1 MNPMHFNPGSLVRLR
16 QRDWI
21 VMPTADTDLLLL
33 KPLGGTEDELTG
45 VYLPLQAGDEQ
56 PEPATFPLPGKADLG
71 DFASAKLLF
80 NASRLS
86 FRNAAGP
93 FRSIGKFSFRPR
105 AYQMVPLIMALRQE
119 NPVRLLIADDVGI
132 GKTIEALMI
141 VREMLDRGVIKRF
154 AVVCLPHLCEQW
166 KQELLDKF
174 GIEAEIIR
182 SSTAAQLDRKMYGDA
197 NIYHYFP
204 FQVISIDYI
213 KSDYRRQEFVHE
225 CPELVIVDEAHTCA
239 HPQGA
244 HESQHQRHN
253 LLKKIA
259 EKPNQ
264 HLILLTATPHSGKQG
279 EFQSLLGLLK
289 PEFEALNL
297 SNAEEKTRRTIA
309 SHFVQRRRADIERWM
324 DEENP
329 FPKRIPAEIP
339 YQLSAAYKEA
349 YWDIFNFVQDMI
361 KGIGQ
366 PVNRSQRIQYW
377 TALALLRGIISSPAA
392 GALMLQN
399 RAGKTEAESDV
410 ENEAQ
415 SNPVSDSDFG
425 EEGDSEPTQ
434 LLDKNTWTDS
444 QARRF
449 QELAAQMDQL
459 RGTETDH
466 KAAEALKA
474 VRAWL
479 AEGYNPILY
488 CRYIETAKYLG
499 DILRSAL
506 PKSVVVESVTS
517 ELDDEARRE
526 RVEALKEHKQRVLVA
541 TDCLSEGI
549 NLQHL
554 FTAVLHYD
562 LPWNPNRLEQ
572 REGRV
577 DRFGQAAPEVRI
589 GLLYGE
595 DNPMDGIVL
604 KVLLQKAR
612 EIREQLGISVPFP
625 ENSQTIIDAVLNATL
640 LNPKS
645 AQDYSQG
652 TLFDTKEF
660 TVYTDSKAKVS
671 AAYDLAA
678 EQQKAIRS
686 IFAQHAIKAQDIE
699 LDLKEVDAVIGDVA
713 TVEDFV
719 CQALAY
725 LGAQIEPW
733 KKGYRLYTDNL
744 PGGLIDI
751 FESKKEALLSFQS
764 PTPEG
769 YRYIGRNHPLVE
781 RLSQMVLANA
791 LYPEG
796 NRFHVGRSSV
806 LRSREV
812 TELTV
817 LAEFRVRN
825 VIATLRGRQEIVA
838 EEMLLWGWQGDAADT
853 SKHLTAEQAK
863 ELLNR
868 AKPSANMP
876 PAEQAYW
883 LEEASTTLQGLSPVF
898 EALARERAAHLIEA
912 HERFREALDKGHRYQ
927 VVEPILPM
935 DLLGL
940 YVLVPDTATQN

>member
-1 MNPMHFNPGSLVRLR
+1 MQFNPGSLVRLR
-16 QRDWI
+16 RRDWI
-21 VMPTADTDLLLL
+21 VMPSADPDLLLL

-45 VYLPLQAGDEQ
+45 VYLPLQGRDEWPQ
-56 PEPATFPLPGKADLG
+56 PATFPLPGPVDLG

-93 FRSIGKFSFRPR
+93 FRALGKFSFRPR

-141 VREMLDRGVIKRF
+141 VREMLDRGEIKRF

-182 SSTAAQLDRKMYGDA
+182 SSTAAQLDRKIYGDV
-197 NIYHYFP
+197 NIFHYFP

-213 KSDYRRQEFVHE
+213 KSDHRRQEFVHE
-225 CPELVIVDEAHTCA
+225 CPELVIVDEAHTCTR
-239 HPQGA
+239 PQGA
-244 HESQHQRHN
+244 HESQQQRYY
-253 LLKKIA
+253 LLKKIS
-259 EKPNQ
+259 EKPGQ
-264 HLILLTATPHSGKQG
+264 HLVLLTATPHSGKQD

-289 PEFEALNL
+289 PEFETLNL
-297 SNAEEKTRRTIA
+297 SNAGEKARRAIA
-309 SHFVQRRRADIERWM
+309 RHFVQRRRADIERWM
-324 DEENP
+324 GEENP
-329 FPKRIPAEIP
+329 FPKRIATEIP
-339 YQLSAAYKEA
+339 YLLGAAYSAAYWEV
-349 YWDIFNFVQDMI
+349 FHFVQEMI

-366 PVNRSQRIQYW
+366 PVNRQQRIQYW
-377 TALALLRGIISSPAA
+377 MALALLRGIISSPAA
-392 GALMLQN
+392 GALMLHN
-399 RAGKTEAESDV
+399 RAGKAEEEGE
-410 ENEAQ
+410 ENQ
-415 SNPVSDSDFG
+415 IPNPVSDSDFG

-434 LLDKNTWTDS
+434 LLDKNRWTEA
-444 QARRF
+444 QVRHFRK
-449 QELAAQMDQL
+449 LAAKMEAL
-459 RGTETDH
+459 RGVESDR
-466 KAAEALKA
+466 KAAEALKTI
-474 VRAWL
+474 RTWL
-479 AEGYNPILY
+479 TEGYNPIVY
-488 CRYIETAKYLG
+488 CRYIETANYLG
-499 DILRSAL
+499 ALLRQAL
-506 PKSVVVESVTS
+506 GKQAIVETVTS
-517 ELDDEARRE
+517 ELDDELRRE
-526 RVEALKEHKQRVLVA
+526 RVEALKEYPKRVLVA

-577 DRFGQAAPEVRI
+577 DRFGQMAKEVRV
-589 GLLYGE
+589 GLLYGQ

-612 EIREQLGISVPFP
+612 EIREALGISVPFP
-625 ENSQTIIDAVLNATL
+625 ENSQSIIDAVLNATL
-640 LNPKS
+640 LNPQS
-645 AQDYSQG
+645 AHQYSQG
-652 TLFDTKEF
+652 TLFDTRE
-660 TVYTDSKAKVS
+660 YTLFNNSKTMVS

-699 LDLKEVDAVIGDVA
+699 TDLKEVDAVIGDVA

-719 CQALAY
+719 CQALSY
-725 LGAQIEPW
+725 LGAQIERW

-744 PGGLIDI
+744 PGGLKDL
-751 FESKKEALLSFQS
+751 FQYKKEALLSFQS

-769 YRYIGRNHPLVE
+769 YRYIGRNHLLVE

-796 NRFHVGRSSV
+796 NRFHVGRASVVRSS
-806 LRSREV
+806 EV
-812 TELTV
+812 AQVTI
-817 LAEFRVRN
+817 LAEYRVRN
-825 VIATLRGRQEIVA
+825 VIATIQGRQELVA
-838 EEMLLWGWQGDAADT
+838 EEMLLWGWQGDADDAIN
-853 SKHLTAEQAK
+853 HLTPEQAK
-863 ELLNR
+863 DLLQR
-868 AKPSANMP
+868 ARPSTNMSA
-876 PAEQAYW
+876 AEQGYW
-883 LEEASTTLQGLSPVF
+883 LEEALRHLQSLTPVTH
-898 EALARERAAHLIEA
+898 ALARERAEHLVRA
-912 HERFREALDKGHRYQ
+912 HERFREALDKGHRYR

-940 YVLVPDTATQN
+940 YVLVPDTTAQN

>member
-1 MNPMHFNPGSLVRLR
+1 MKFNPGSLVRLR

-21 VMPTADTDLLLL
+21 VMPSSDEELLLL
-33 KPLGGTEDELTG
+33 KPLGGMEDELTG
-45 VYLPLQAGDEQ
+45 VYLPLQASDEQ
-56 PEPATFPLPGKADLG
+56 PVPATFSMPQKEDLG
-71 DFASAKLLF
+71 DFVSAKLLF

-141 VREMLDRGVIKRF
+141 VREMLDRGEIKRF

-182 SSTAAQLDRKMYGDA
+182 SSTAAQLDRKIYGDA
-197 NIYHYFP
+197 NIFHFFP

-213 KSDYRRQEFVHE
+213 KSDHRRQEFVHE

-239 HPQGA
+239 RPQGA
-244 HESQHQRHN
+244 YDSQQQRYY
-253 LLKKIA
+253 LLKKLS

-264 HLILLTATPHSGKQG
+264 HLIMLTATPHSGKQG

-289 PEFEALNL
+289 PEFEALDL
-297 SNAEEKTRRTIA
+297 SNADEKNRRAIA
-309 SHFVQRRRADIERWM
+309 RHFVQRRRADIERWM

-329 FPKRIPAEIP
+329 FPKRIPTEIP
-339 YQLSAAYKEA
+339 YQLGAAYGEA
-349 YWDIFNFVQDMI
+349 YWEVFHFVQDMI

-366 PVNRSQRIQYW
+366 PVNRRQRIQYW

-399 RAGKTEAESDV
+399 RAGRSEAEETTDTEAY
-410 ENEAQ
+410 
-415 SNPVSDSDFG
+415 NPVIDSDYG
-425 EEGDSEPTQ
+425 QEGDNEPTQ
-434 LLDKNTWTDS
+434 LLDKNVWTDS
-444 QARRF
+444 QAKQFRK
-449 QELAAQMDQL
+449 LADKMDQL
-459 RGTETDH
+459 RGVKVDK
-466 KAAEALKA
+466 KAEEALKT

-479 AEGYNPILY
+479 AEQYSPIVY

-506 PKSVVVESVTS
+506 PKDIAVETVTS
-517 ELDDEARRE
+517 ELDDELRRE
-526 RVEALKEHKQRVLVA
+526 KVESLKEYKQRVLIA

-577 DRFGQAAPEVRI
+577 DRFGQAAKEVRI
-589 GLLYGE
+589 GLLYGQ

-612 EIREQLGISVPFP
+612 EIREALGISVPFP
-625 ENSQTIIDAVLNATL
+625 ENSQSIIDAVLNATL

-660 TVYTDSKAKVS
+660 TIYNDSKAMVS

-699 LDLKEVDAVIGDVA
+699 LDLKEVDEVIGDVA

-719 CQALAY
+719 CQAIAH
-725 LGAQIEPW
+725 LGGQIETFR
-733 KKGYRLYTDNL
+733 KGYRLITHNL
-744 PGGLIDI
+744 PGGLKDI
-751 FESKKEALLSFQS
+751 FEHKPEALLSFKS

-791 LYPEG
+791 LYPEN

-806 LRSREV
+806 LRTQEV
-812 TELTV
+812 KQVTV

-825 VIATLRGRQEIVA
+825 VIATLQGRQELVA
-838 EEMLLWGWQGDAADT
+838 EEMLLWGWQGDADDAAN
-853 SKHLTAEQAK
+853 HLSTDKAK
-863 ELLNR
+863 EILNQAR
-868 AKPSANMP
+868 PSANIST
-876 PAEQAYW
+876 AEMVYW
-883 LEEASTTLQGLSPVF
+883 QEEALSTLNRLSSTF
-898 EALARERAAHLIEA
+898 EKLALERAAHLVEA
-912 HERFREALDKGHRYQ
+912 HERFREALDKGHRFK
-927 VVEPILPM
+927 VVEPVLPM

-940 YVLVPDTATQN
+940 YILVPDTTSKN

>member
-1 MNPMHFNPGSLVRLR
+1 MQFNPGSLVRLR

-21 VMPTADTDLLLL
+21 VMPSADTDLLLL

-56 PEPATFPLPGKADLG
+56 PKPATFPLPGNADLG
-71 DFASAKLLF
+71 DFASARLLF

-141 VREMLDRGVIKRF
+141 VREMLDRGEIKRF

-182 SSTAAQLDRKMYGDA
+182 SSTAAQLDRKIYGDA
-197 NIYHYFP
+197 SIYHYFP

-213 KSDYRRQEFVHE
+213 KSDHRRQEFVHE

-239 HPQGA
+239 RPQGT
-244 HESQHQRHN
+244 HDSQHQRHN
-253 LLKKIA
+253 LLRKIA

-289 PEFEALNL
+289 PEFEQLNL
-297 SNAEEKTRRTIA
+297 GNTDSEKERRAIA
-309 SHFVQRRRADIERWM
+309 RHFVQRRRADIGRWM
-324 DEENP
+324 DEDNP
-329 FPKRIPAEIP
+329 FPQRIPAEIP
-339 YQLSAAYKEA
+339 YQLGAAYSQA
-349 YWDIFNFVQDMI
+349 YWDVFHFVQDMI

-366 PVNRSQRIQYW
+366 PVNRKQRIQYW

-399 RAGKTEAESDV
+399 RAGRSEEDDGAEAEIY
-410 ENEAQ
+410 
-415 SNPVSDSDFG
+415 NPVSDSDYG
-425 EEGDSEPTQ
+425 QEGDSEPTQ
-434 LLDKNTWTDS
+434 LLDKNDWTDS
-444 QARRF
+444 QANRF
-449 QELAAQMDQL
+449 RELADQMDQL
-459 RGTETDH
+459 RGVQADK
-466 KAAEALKA
+466 KAAEALKTI
-474 VRAWL
+474 RAWL
-479 AEGYNPILY
+479 TDKYNPIVY

-506 PKSVVVESVTS
+506 PKEVAVETVTS

-526 RVEALKEHKQRVLVA
+526 KVEALKEHKQRVLVA

-577 DRFGQAAPEVRI
+577 DRFGQSAKEVRI
-589 GLLYGE
+589 GLLYGQ

-612 EIREQLGISVPFP
+612 EIRESLGISVPFP
-625 ENSQTIIDAVLNATL
+625 ENSASIIDAVLNATL
-640 LNPKS
+640 LNPQS

-699 LDLKEVDAVIGDVA
+699 IDLKEVDDVIGDVA

-719 CQALAY
+719 CQAIAH
-725 LGAQIEPW
+725 LGAQIESF
-733 KKGYRLYTDNL
+733 KKGYRLFTQNL
-744 PGGLIDI
+744 PGGLKDL
-751 FESKKEALLSFQS
+751 FGNKPDVLLSFKS

-806 LRSREV
+806 LRTRAV
-812 TELTV
+812 AQVTV

-825 VIATLRGRQEIVA
+825 VIATLQGRQELVA
-838 EEMLLWGWQGDAADT
+838 EEMLLWGWQGDADDAANY
-853 SKHLTAEQAK
+853 LTAGAAK
-863 ELLNR
+863 EILNQ
-868 AKPSANMP
+868 AMPSANIS
-876 PAEQAYW
+876 PAELAYW
-883 LEEASTTLQGLSPVF
+883 LEEALNTLKRLSPVF
-898 EALARERAAHLIEA
+898 DKLALERAAHLVEA
-912 HERFREALDKGHRYQ
+912 HERFREALDKGHRFK
-927 VVEPILPM
+927 VVEPVLPM

-940 YVLVPDTATQN
+940 YVLVPDTTVKN

>member
-1 MNPMHFNPGSLVRLR
+1 MQFNPGSLVTMR
-16 QRDWI
+16 QRDWV
-21 VMPTADTDLLLL
+21 VMPSADADLLLL
-33 KPLGGTEDELTG
+33 KPLGGTEDEITG
-45 VYLPLQAGDEQ
+45 VYLPLQARDEM
-56 PEPATFPLPGKADLG
+56 PKTATFQLPAARDLG

-105 AYQMVPLIMALRQE
+105 AYQMVPLIMSLRQG
-119 NPVRLLIADDVGI
+119 NPIRLLIADDVGI

-141 VREMLDRGVIKRF
+141 VREMLDRGEIKRF
-154 AVVCLPHLCEQW
+154 AIVCLPHLCEQW
-166 KQELLDKF
+166 KQELRDKF

-182 SSTAAQLDRKMYGDA
+182 SSTAAQLDRKIYGDA

-213 KSDYRRQEFVHE
+213 KSENRRQEFVHE

-239 HPQGA
+239 RPQGA
-244 HESQHQRHN
+244 HDSQQQRYY

-289 PEFEALNL
+289 PEFETLVL
-297 SNAEEKTRRTIA
+297 SEAAEKDRRNIA
-309 SHFVQRRRADIERWM
+309 RHFVQRRRADIERWM
-324 DEENP
+324 GEENP

-339 YQLSAAYKEA
+339 YQLGAEYSQA
-349 YWDIFNFVQDMI
+349 YWDVFHFVQDMI
-361 KGIGQ
+361 KGIGL
-366 PVNRSQRIQYW
+366 PVNRKQRIQYW

-399 RAGKTEAESDV
+399 RAGKSEE
-410 ENEAQ
+410 ENGDDLSAT
-415 SNPVSDSDFG
+415 NPIIDSDYG

-434 LLDKNTWTDS
+434 LLDKNTWSDEQVNHFRT
-444 QARRF
+444 
-449 QELAAQMDQL
+449 LAAQMDQL
-459 RGTETDH
+459 RGVKSD
-466 KAAEALKA
+466 KKVAEALKT
-474 VRAWL
+474 VTAWL
-479 AEGYNPILY
+479 NEGYNPIVY
-488 CRYIETAKYLG
+488 CRYIETANYVG
-499 DILRSAL
+499 AMLRQSL
-506 PKSVVVESVTS
+506 PKNVVVEAVTS
-517 ELDDEARRE
+517 ELDDEQRRE

-577 DRFGQAAPEVRI
+577 DRFGQAAKEVRI
-589 GLLYGE
+589 GLLYGA

-625 ENSQTIIDAVLNATL
+625 ENSQSIIDAVLNATL

-645 AQDYSQG
+645 AQEYSQG
-652 TLFDTKEF
+652 ALFDTREF
-660 TVYTDSKAKVS
+660 TVFNDPRALVS

-699 LDLKEVDAVIGDVA
+699 IDLKEVDAVIGDVA

-719 CQALAY
+719 RDALTH
-725 LGAQIEPW
+725 LGVQIEAW
-733 KKGYRLYTDNL
+733 KKGFRMHPENL
-744 PGGLIDI
+744 PGSIKDLFPGN
-751 FESKKEALLSFQS
+751 KETLLSFKS

-781 RLSQMVLANA
+781 RLSQMMLANA

-806 LRSREV
+806 IRSREV
-812 TELTV
+812 DQVTV

-825 VIATLRGRQEIVA
+825 VIATLQGRQEIVA
-838 EEMLLWGWQGDAADT
+838 EEMLLWGWQGDADDAAN
-853 SKHLTAEQAK
+853 HLTADTAK
-863 ELLNR
+863 DLLNR
-868 AKPSANMP
+868 AKPSANLST
-876 PAEQAYW
+876 AEQSYW
-883 LEEASTTLQGLSPVF
+883 LTEALDGLQRLSPVF
-898 EALARERAAHLIEA
+898 ENLARERAAHLIEA
-912 HERFREALDKGHRYQ
+912 HERFREALDKGHRYK

-935 DLLGL
+935 DLLGI
-940 YVLVPDTATQN
+940 YVLVPDTTGNN

>member
-1 MNPMHFNPGSLVRLR
+1 M
-16 QRDWI
+16 
-21 VMPTADTDLLLL
+21 
-33 KPLGGTEDELTG
+33 
-45 VYLPLQAGDEQ
+45 
-56 PEPATFPLPGKADLG
+56 
-71 DFASAKLLF
+71 
-80 NASRLS
+80 
-86 FRNAAGP
+86 
-93 FRSIGKFSFRPR
+93 
-105 AYQMVPLIMALRQE
+105 
-119 NPVRLLIADDVGI
+119 
-132 GKTIEALMI
+132 
-141 VREMLDRGVIKRF
+141 
-154 AVVCLPHLCEQW
+154 
-166 KQELLDKF
+166 
-174 GIEAEIIR
+174 
-182 SSTAAQLDRKMYGDA
+182 
-197 NIYHYFP
+197 
-204 FQVISIDYI
+204 
-213 KSDYRRQEFVHE
+213 HE

-239 HPQGA
+239 RPQGT
-244 HESQHQRHN
+244 HDSQHQRHN
-253 LLKKIA
+253 LLRKIA
-259 EKPNQ
+259 EKPSQ

-289 PEFEALNL
+289 PEFEQLNL
-297 SNAEEKTRRTIA
+297 GNTDSEKERRAIA
-309 SHFVQRRRADIERWM
+309 RHFVQRRRADIERWM

-339 YQLSAAYKEA
+339 YQLGAAYSQA
-349 YWDIFNFVQDMI
+349 YWDVFRFVQDMI

-366 PVNRSQRIQYW
+366 PVNRKQRIQYW

-399 RAGKTEAESDV
+399 RAGRSEEDDGAEAEIY
-410 ENEAQ
+410 
-415 SNPVSDSDFG
+415 NPVSDSDYG
-425 EEGDSEPTQ
+425 QEGDSEPTQ
-434 LLDKNTWTDS
+434 LLDKTVWTDS
-444 QARRF
+444 QANRF
-449 QELAAQMDQL
+449 RELADQMDQL
-459 RGTETDH
+459 RGVQADK
-466 KAAEALKA
+466 KAAEALKI

-479 AEGYNPILY
+479 ADKYNPIVY

-506 PKSVVVESVTS
+506 PKDIVVETVTS

-526 RVEALKEHKQRVLVA
+526 KVEALKEHKQRVLVA

-577 DRFGQAAPEVRI
+577 DRFGQSAKEVRI
-589 GLLYGE
+589 GLLYGQ

-612 EIREQLGISVPFP
+612 EIRESLGISVPFP
-625 ENSQTIIDAVLNATL
+625 ENSASIIDAVLNATL
-640 LNPKS
+640 LNPQS

-699 LDLKEVDAVIGDVA
+699 IDLKEVDNVIGDVA

-719 CQALAY
+719 CQAIAH
-725 LGAQIEPW
+725 LGAQVEPF
-733 KKGYRLYTDNL
+733 KKGYRLFTQNL
-744 PGGLIDI
+744 PGGLKDL
-751 FESKKEALLSFQS
+751 FANKPDVLLSFKS

-806 LRSREV
+806 LRTRAV
-812 TELTV
+812 AQVTV

-825 VIATLRGRQEIVA
+825 VIATLQGRQELVA
-838 EEMLLWGWQGDAADT
+838 EEMLLWGWQGDADDADNY
-853 SKHLTAEQAK
+853 LTPDAAK
-863 ELLNR
+863 EILNQ
-868 AKPSANMP
+868 AMPSANIS
-876 PAEQAYW
+876 PAELAYW
-883 LEEASTTLQGLSPVF
+883 QEEALNTLKRLSPVF
-898 EALARERAAHLIEA
+898 DKLALERAAHLVEA
-912 HERFREALDKGHRYQ
+912 HERFREALDKGHRFK
-927 VVEPILPM
+927 VVEPVLPM

-940 YVLVPDTATQN
+940 YVLVPDTTVKN

>member
-1 MNPMHFNPGSLVRLR
+1 MQFNPGALVRLR

-21 VMPTADTDLLLL
+21 VMPSADTDLLLL

-45 VYLPLQAGDEQ
+45 VYLPLQAAGEQ
-56 PEPATFPLPGKADLG
+56 PLPATFPLPDKGDLG

-141 VREMLDRGVIKRF
+141 VREMLDRGEIKRF

-182 SSTAAQLDRKMYGDA
+182 SSTAAQLDRKIYGDA
-197 NIYHYFP
+197 NIFHYFP

-213 KSDYRRQEFVHE
+213 KSDHRRQEFIHE

-239 HPQGA
+239 RPQGA
-244 HESQHQRHN
+244 HDSQQQRHF
-253 LLKKIA
+253 LLKKIS

-279 EFQSLLGLLK
+279 EFQSLLGLLQ

-297 SNAEEKTRRTIA
+297 SNADDKDRRTIA
-309 SHFVQRRRADIERWM
+309 RHFVQRRRADIERWM
-324 DEENP
+324 DEANP
-329 FPKRIPAEIP
+329 FPKRIPAEI
-339 YQLSAAYKEA
+339 AYKLSNAYHQA
-349 YWDIFNFVQDMI
+349 YWDVFQFVQDLI
-361 KGIGQ
+361 RGIGQ

-399 RAGKTEAESDV
+399 RAGRLEEDENNGEEAYD
-410 ENEAQ
+410 
-415 SNPVSDSDFG
+415 NPVTDSDYG
-425 EEGDSEPTQ
+425 EEGDTEPTQ
-434 LLDKNTWTDS
+434 LLDKNPWTQNQVEKL
-444 QARRF
+444 QA
-449 QELAAQMDQL
+449 LAGQIEQL
-459 RGTETDH
+459 RGQEADS
-466 KAAEALKA
+466 KVAEALKT

-488 CRYIETAKYLG
+488 CRYIETAKYVGEILG
-499 DILRSAL
+499 AAL
-506 PKSVVVESVTS
+506 GKEAVVETVTS

-526 RVEALKEHKQRVLVA
+526 RVEALKEHKKRVLVA

-577 DRFGQAAPEVRI
+577 DRFGQSAAEVRI

-595 DNPMDGIVL
+595 DNPMDAIVL

-612 EIREQLGISVPFP
+612 EIREALGISVPFP
-625 ENSQTIIDAVLNATL
+625 ENSQSIIDAVLNATL
-640 LNPKS
+640 LNPQS
-645 AQDYSQG
+645 AQEYSQG
-652 TLFDTKEF
+652 ALFDTREF
-660 TVYTDSKAKVS
+660 TVYTDSRAKVS

-678 EQQKAIRS
+678 EQQKAIRT

-725 LGAQIEPW
+725 LGAQIEAW
-733 KKGYRLYTDNL
+733 KKGYRLHTDNL
-744 PGGLIDI
+744 PAGLRDI
-751 FESKKEALLSFQS
+751 FEHKKEALLSFQS

-791 LYPEG
+791 LHPED
-796 NRFHVGRSSV
+796 NRFHVGRASV

-812 TELTV
+812 TLVTV

-825 VIATLRGRQEIVA
+825 VIATLQGRQELVA
-838 EEMLLWGWQGDAADT
+838 EEMLLWGWQGDAGDT
-853 SKHLTAEQAK
+853 PNHLSPDQAK
-863 ELLNR
+863 DLLNR

-883 LEEASTTLQGLSPVF
+883 LDEALQNLQQLSPVTD
-898 EALARERAAHLIEA
+898 ALASQRAEHLVEA
-912 HERFREALDKGHRYQ
+912 HERFREALDKGHRFR
-927 VVEPILPM
+927 VVEPVLPM

-940 YVLVPDTATQN
+940 YVLVPDITAQN

>member
-1 MNPMHFNPGSLVRLR
+1 MQFNPGSLVRLR

-21 VMPTADTDLLLL
+21 VMPSADTDLLLL
-33 KPLGGTEDELTG
+33 KPLGGTEDEITG
-45 VYLPLQAGDEQ
+45 VYLPLQIKDEQ
-56 PEPATFPLPGKADLG
+56 PKPATFPLPGKADLG
-71 DFASAKLLF
+71 DFASARLLF

-141 VREMLDRGVIKRF
+141 VREMLDRGEIKRF
-154 AVVCLPHLCEQW
+154 AIVCLPHLCEQW

-182 SSTAAQLDRKMYGDA
+182 SSTAAQLDRKIYGDA
-197 NIYHYFP
+197 SIYHFFP
-204 FQVISIDYI
+204 FQVISIDFI
-213 KSDYRRQEFVHE
+213 KSEHRRQEFVHE

-239 HPQGA
+239 RPQGA
-244 HESQHQRHN
+244 HDSQQQRYY
-253 LLKKIA
+253 LLKRIS
-259 EKPNQ
+259 EKANQ

-289 PEFEALNL
+289 PEFEQLNL
-297 SNAEEKTRRTIA
+297 GSTESEKARRDIA
-309 SHFVQRRRADIERWM
+309 RHFVQRRRADIERWM
-324 DEENP
+324 EEENP
-329 FPKRIPAEIP
+329 FPKRISTEIP
-339 YQLSAAYKEA
+339 YQLGAAYSQA
-349 YWDIFNFVQDMI
+349 YWDVFHFVQDMI

-366 PVNRSQRIQYW
+366 PINRKQRIQYW

-399 RAGKTEAESDV
+399 RAGRSEDEESAD
-410 ENEAQ
+410 ADLY
-415 SNPVSDSDFG
+415 NPVSDSDYG
-425 EEGDSEPTQ
+425 QEGDSEPTQ
-434 LLDKNTWTDS
+434 LLDKNVWTES
-444 QARRF
+444 QADRF
-449 QELAAQMDQL
+449 RDLADQMNKL
-459 RGTETDH
+459 RGIQLDK
-466 KAAEALKA
+466 KAAEALKT
-474 VRAWL
+474 VRTWI
-479 AEGYNPILY
+479 AEQYNPIVY

-499 DILRSAL
+499 ELLRSAL
-506 PKSVVVESVTS
+506 PRDIAVETVTS
-517 ELDDEARRE
+517 ELDDELRRE
-526 RVEALKEHKQRVLVA
+526 KVESLKEYKQRVLIA

-577 DRFGQAAPEVRI
+577 DRFGQSAKEVRN
-589 GLLYGE
+589 GLLYGQ

-612 EIREQLGISVPFP
+612 EIRESLGISVPFP
-625 ENSQTIIDAVLNATL
+625 ENSSSIIDSVLNATL

-645 AQDYSQG
+645 AQEYNQS

-660 TVYTDSKAKVS
+660 TVYADSKALVS

-699 LDLKEVDAVIGDVA
+699 IDLKEVDEVIGNVT
-713 TVEDFV
+713 TVDTFV
-719 CQALAY
+719 CQAIAH
-725 LGAQIEPW
+725 LGAQIEPY
-733 KKGYRLYTDNL
+733 KKGYRLLTQNL
-744 PGGLIDI
+744 PVGLKDL
-751 FESKKEALLSFQS
+751 FGNKPDVLLSFKS

-781 RLSQMVLANA
+781 HLSQMVLANA

-806 LRSREV
+806 LRTSAV
-812 TELTV
+812 KQMTV
-817 LAEFRVRN
+817 IAEFRVRN
-825 VIATLRGRQEIVA
+825 VIATLQGKQELVA
-838 EEMLLWGWQGDAADT
+838 EEMVLWGWQGDADDAANY
-853 SKHLTAEQAK
+853 LNLEQAK
-863 ELLNR
+863 NILDQ
-868 AKPSANMP
+868 ASPTANVN

-883 LEEASTTLQGLSPVF
+883 LDEALVTLNRLSSVF
-898 EALARERAAHLIEA
+898 ENLALERAAHLVEA
-912 HERFREALDKGHRYQ
+912 HERFREALDKGHRFK
-927 VVEPILPM
+927 VVEPVLPM

-940 YVLVPDTATQN
+940 YVLIPETSAKS

>member
-1 MNPMHFNPGSLVRLR
+1 MQYNPGSLVRLR
-16 QRDWI
+16 ERDWI
-21 VMPTADTDLLLL
+21 VMPSADTDLLLL

-45 VYLPLQAGDEQ
+45 VYLPLQAAGEQ
-56 PEPATFPLPGKADLG
+56 PKPATFPLPGKADLG

-141 VREMLDRGVIKRF
+141 VREMLDRGEIKRF

-182 SSTAAQLDRKMYGDA
+182 SSTAAQLDRKIYGDA

-213 KSDYRRQEFVHE
+213 KSDHRRQEFVHE

-239 HPQGA
+239 RPKGA
-244 HESQHQRHN
+244 YDSQQQRYY

-264 HLILLTATPHSGKQG
+264 HLILLTATPHSGKQD

-297 SNAEEKTRRTIA
+297 SDADEKARRAIA
-309 SHFVQRRRADIERWM
+309 WHFVQRRRADIERWM
-324 DEENP
+324 GEENP
-329 FPKRIPAEIP
+329 FPKRVPAEIP
-339 YQLSAAYKEA
+339 YQLGTAYSKA
-349 YWDIFNFVQDMI
+349 YWDVFHFVQDMI

-366 PVNRSQRIQYW
+366 PVNRRQRIQYW

-399 RAGKTEAESDV
+399 RAGKAEDADG
-410 ENEAQ
+410 EDNAAY
-415 SNPVSDSDFG
+415 NPVIDSDFG

-434 LLDKNTWTDS
+434 LLDKNPWTDS
-444 QARRF
+444 QVRRF
-449 QELAAQMDQL
+449 RELAAQMDAL
-459 RGTETDH
+459 RGDQADK
-466 KAAEALKA
+466 KAAEALKTI
-474 VRAWL
+474 RAWL
-479 AEGYNPILY
+479 AEGYSPIVY
-488 CRYIETAKYLG
+488 CRYIETAKYVGGL
-499 DILRSAL
+499 LREAL
-506 PKSVVVESVTS
+506 PKDVAVESVTS

-526 RVEALKEHKQRVLVA
+526 KVEALKEHKQRVLVA

-577 DRFGQAAPEVRI
+577 DRFGQSAPQVRI
-589 GLLYGE
+589 GLLYGQ
-595 DNPMDGIVL
+595 DNSMDGIVL

-612 EIREQLGISVPFP
+612 EIRESLGISVPFP
-625 ENSQTIIDAVLNATL
+625 ENSQSIIDAVLNATL
-640 LNPKS
+640 LNPQS

-652 TLFDTKEF
+652 SLFDTKEF

-699 LDLKEVDAVIGDVA
+699 TDLKEVDAVIGDVA

-719 CQALAY
+719 CQALSY
-725 LGAQIEPW
+725 LGAQIERW
-733 KKGYRLYTDNL
+733 KKGYRLFTDNL
-744 PGGLIDI
+744 PGGLKDM
-751 FESKKEALLSFQS
+751 FPGKKETLLSFQS

-769 YRYIGRNHPLVE
+769 YRYIGRNHLLVE

-791 LYPEG
+791 LYPEN
-796 NRFHVGRSSV
+796 NRFHVGRASV

-812 TELTV
+812 AQLTV

-825 VIATLRGRQEIVA
+825 VIATLQGRQELVA
-838 EEMLLWGWQGDAADT
+838 EEMLLWGWQGDAGDT
-853 SKHLTAEQAK
+853 ARHLTPGQAK
-863 ELLNR
+863 DLLER
-868 AKPSANMP
+868 AKPSANMT

-883 LEEASTTLQGLSPVF
+883 LDEALANLQSLSPVF
-898 EALARERAAHLIEA
+898 EQLARERAAHLVEA
-912 HERFREALDKGHRYQ
+912 HERFREALDKGHRFK
-927 VVEPILPM
+927 VVEPVLPM

-940 YVLVPDTATQN
+940 YVLVPDTTAQN

>member
-1 MNPMHFNPGSLVRLR
+1 MQFNPGSLVRLR
-16 QRDWI
+16 RRDWI
-21 VMPTADTDLLLL
+21 VMPSADTDLLLL
-33 KPLGGTEDELTG
+33 KPLGGTDDELTG
-45 VYLPLQAGDEQ
+45 VYLPLQGRDEWPQ
-56 PEPATFPLPGKADLG
+56 PATFPLPGPADLG

-141 VREMLDRGVIKRF
+141 VREMLDRGEIKRF
-154 AVVCLPHLCEQW
+154 AIVCLPHLCEQW

-182 SSTAAQLDRKMYGDA
+182 SSTAAQLDRKIYGDA
-197 NIYHYFP
+197 NIFHYFP

-213 KSDYRRQEFVHE
+213 KSDHRRQEFVHE

-239 HPQGA
+239 RPEGTHD
-244 HESQHQRHN
+244 SQHQRYF

-289 PEFEALNL
+289 PEFETLNL
-297 SNAEEKTRRTIA
+297 SDADEKARRTIA
-309 SHFVQRRRADIERWM
+309 RHFVQRRRADIERWM
-324 DEENP
+324 GEENP
-329 FPKRIPAEIP
+329 FPKRITAEIP
-339 YQLSAAYKEA
+339 YQLGAAYSKA
-349 YWDIFNFVQDMI
+349 YWDVFTFVQDMI

-366 PVNRSQRIQYW
+366 PVNRQQRIQYW

-399 RAGKTEAESDV
+399 RAGKTEDNDE
-410 ENEAQ
+410 ENQ
-415 SNPVSDSDFG
+415 TPNPVTDSDFG

-434 LLDKNTWTDS
+434 LLDKTPWTDA
-444 QARRF
+444 QVRRF
-449 QELAAQMDQL
+449 RELAAQMDAL
-459 RGTETDH
+459 RGVQADK
-466 KAAEALKA
+466 KAAEALKTI
-474 VRAWL
+474 RAWL
-479 AEGYNPILY
+479 AEGYNPIVY
-488 CRYIETAKYLG
+488 CRYIETANYLG
-499 DILRSAL
+499 ALLRETLGKQAT
-506 PKSVVVESVTS
+506 VETVTS

-526 RVEALKEHKQRVLVA
+526 KVEALKEHKQRVLVA

-577 DRFGQAAPEVRI
+577 DRFGQTSNEVRI
-589 GLLYGE
+589 GLLYGQ

-612 EIREQLGISVPFP
+612 EIREALGISVPFP
-625 ENSQTIIDAVLNATL
+625 ESSQSIIDAVLNATL
-640 LNPKS
+640 LSPQS

-652 TLFDTKEF
+652 SLFDTKEF

-678 EQQKAIRS
+678 EQQKAIRN

-699 LDLKEVDAVIGDVA
+699 TDLKEVDAVIGDVA

-725 LGAQIEPW
+725 LGAQIECW
-733 KKGYRLYTDNL
+733 KKGHRLHTDNL
-744 PGGLIDI
+744 AGGLKDL
-751 FESKKEALLSFQS
+751 FQHKKEALLSFQS

-796 NRFHVGRSSV
+796 NRFHVGRASV

-812 TELTV
+812 TQVTV
-817 LAEFRVRN
+817 LAEYRVRN
-825 VIATLRGRQEIVA
+825 VIATLQGRQELVA
-838 EEMLLWGWQGDAADT
+838 EEMLLWGWQGDAGNPAN
-853 SKHLTAEQAK
+853 HLTPEQAK
-863 ELLNR
+863 ALLQR
-868 AKPSANMP
+868 AQASSNINA
-876 PAEQAYW
+876 AEQAYW
-883 LEEASTTLQGLSPVF
+883 LEEALQHLQTLTPATD
-898 EALARERAAHLIEA
+898 ALARERAEHLVRA
-912 HERFREALDKGHRYQ
+912 HERFREALDKGHRFK

-940 YVLVPDTATQN
+940 YVFVPDTSAQN

>member
-1 MNPMHFNPGSLVRLR
+1 
-16 QRDWI
+16 
-21 VMPTADTDLLLL
+21 MPSADSDLLLL
-33 KPLGGTEDELTG
+33 KPLGGTEDEMTG
-45 VYLPLQAGDEQ
+45 VYLPLQSRDEWPQ
-56 PEPATFPLPGKADLG
+56 PATFPLPGPADLG

-141 VREMLDRGVIKRF
+141 VREMLDRGEIKRF
-154 AVVCLPHLCEQW
+154 AIVCLPHLCEQW

-182 SSTAAQLDRKMYGDA
+182 SSTAAQLDRKIYGDA
-197 NIYHYFP
+197 NIFHYFP

-213 KSDYRRQEFVHE
+213 KSDHRRQEFVHE

-239 HPQGA
+239 RPEGA
-244 HESQHQRHN
+244 YDSQQQRYF
-253 LLKKIA
+253 LLKKIS
-259 EKPNQ
+259 EKSGQ

-289 PEFEALNL
+289 ADFETLNL
-297 SNAEEKTRRTIA
+297 SEADEKNRRAIA
-309 SHFVQRRRADIERWM
+309 RHFVQRRRADIERWM
-324 DEENP
+324 GEENP

-339 YQLSAAYKEA
+339 YQLGAEYHKA
-349 YWDIFNFVQDMI
+349 YWEVFSFVQDMI

-366 PVNRSQRIQYW
+366 PVNRQQRIQYW

-392 GALMLQN
+392 GARMLHN
-399 RAGKTEAESDV
+399 RAGKSEEDGEEVAIP
-410 ENEAQ
+410 
-415 SNPVSDSDFG
+415 NPVSDSDFG

-434 LLDKNTWTDS
+434 LLDKNRWTDA

-449 QELAAQMDQL
+449 RDLAAQMEQL
-459 RGTETDH
+459 RGVKTD
-466 KAAEALKA
+466 KKVAEALKTI
-474 VRAWL
+474 RAWL
-479 AEGYNPILY
+479 TEGYNPIVY
-488 CRYIETAKYLG
+488 CRYIETAKYVG
-499 DILRSAL
+499 NILREAL
-506 PKSVVVESVTS
+506 PKEVAVETVSS

-526 RVEALKEHKQRVLVA
+526 KVETLKEYKQRVLVA

-577 DRFGQAAPEVRI
+577 DRFGQAAKEVRI
-589 GLLYGE
+589 GLLYGA

-612 EIREQLGISVPFP
+612 EIREALGISVPFP
-625 ENSQTIIDAVLNATL
+625 ENSQSIIDAVLNATL
-640 LNPKS
+640 LNPTG
-645 AQDYSQG
+645 AQEYSQG
-652 TLFDTKEF
+652 ALFDTREF
-660 TVYTDSKAKVS
+660 TVYNDQKAIVS

-699 LDLKEVDAVIGDVA
+699 LDLKEVDAVIGDVV

-719 CQALAY
+719 CQALNY
-725 LGAQIEPW
+725 LGAQIQPW
-733 KKGYRLYTDNL
+733 KKGYRLFTDNL
-744 PGGLIDI
+744 PAGLKDI
-751 FESKKEALLSFQS
+751 FQHKKEALLSFQS

-781 RLSQMVLANA
+781 RLSQVVLANA

-812 TELTV
+812 TQLTV
-817 LAEFRVRN
+817 LVEYRVRN
-825 VIATLRGRQEIVA
+825 VIATLQGRQELVA
-838 EEMLLWGWQGDAADT
+838 EEMLLWGWQGDAADADNY
-853 SKHLTAEQAK
+853 LPPEQAK
-863 ELLNR
+863 DLLNR
-868 AKPSANMP
+868 ARPSANVP
-876 PAEQAYW
+876 PAEQSYW
-883 LEEASTTLQGLSPVF
+883 LDEALEALHQLTPVT
-898 EALARERAAHLIEA
+898 EALARERAEHLIQA
-912 HERFREALDKGHRYQ
+912 HERFREALDKGHRYR

-940 YVLVPDTATQN
+940 YVLVPDTAAQN